1 MEVRKVNEIFAK
13 PGVGAIIE
21 KICDGKKYIL
31 IQDRV
36 KENESIE
43 VGMVEI
49 PAGKIREFENIFD
62 TLRRE
67 VREETGLNITKIIGE
82 DEKVVSTINGYE
94 TISYSPF
101 CSTQNVTGGYSM
113 IVQIFICHAEGELLN
128 ETNETANIRWELL
141 SEVERLLVSNPEKF
155 YPMHINTLFKYISN
169 CNE

>member
-1 MEVRKVNEIFAK
+1 MNEIFAK

-21 KICDGKKYIL
+21 KICNDKKYIL
-31 IQDRV
+31 IQDRI

-43 VGMVEI
+43 IGMIEI

-82 DEKVVSTINGYE
+82 EEKVVSINNGYE

-101 CSTQNVTGGYSM
+101 YTTQNISGGYSI
-113 IVQIFICHAEGELLN
+113 IVQIFICHAEGELLKG
-128 ETNETANIRWELL
+128 TNETANIRWELL
-141 SEVERLLVSNPEKF
+141 SEVERMLVSNPEKF
-155 YPMHINTLFKYISN
+155 YPMHINTLYKYIAN
-169 CNE
+169 NHE